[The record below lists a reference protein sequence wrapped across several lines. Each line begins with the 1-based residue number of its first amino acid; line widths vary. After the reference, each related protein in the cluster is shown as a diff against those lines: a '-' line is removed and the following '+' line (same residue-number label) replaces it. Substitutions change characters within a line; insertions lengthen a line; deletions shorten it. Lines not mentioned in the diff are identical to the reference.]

1 MKRLLFVALLLLI
14 AVPTRAEDTAKKL
27 DAKPVVIPLEVLKTR
42 HLAINVKINGKGPY
56 RMIFDTGAPVT
67 LISSRVAKESGM
79 VGKDVKAPPIGLF
92 GALGQH
98 PIQSLEVGDLK
109 AEKIPAMVMDHP
121 AVTALGKALGPL
133 EGIVGYPFFARYT
146 MTIDYEKQ
154 QLTLTPNGHEPVD
167 IMESLMNTLMAGK
180 APPPQVV
187 APTAQFGL
195 VVKKDDG
202 DEENGVVVET
212 VRPGSAADAAGVKAG
227 DRLIALGGRWTESVL
242 DCYRAA
248 GSVKPG
254 TAVPVE
260 IRRDGKDFKL
270 TVTPRA
276 GL

>member
-1 MKRLLFVALLLLI
+1 MKRLLLPALLLLL
-14 AVPTRAEDTAKKL
+14 AVPTHAEDAPKKL
-27 DAKPVVIPLEVLKTR
+27 DVKPVVVPLEVLKTR

-67 LISSRVAKESGM
+67 LISSKVARESGM
-79 VGKDVKAPPIGLF
+79 VGKDVKGPPLGLF

-98 PIQSLEVGDLK
+98 PIQTLEVGDLK

-121 AVTALGKALGPL
+121 AVAALGKALGPL

-154 QLTLTPNGHEPVD
+154 QLTLVPNGHEPAD

-180 APPPQVV
+180 APPAQVV
-187 APTAQFGL
+187 APAAQFGL
-195 VVKKDDG
+195 VVKKDEG
-202 DEENGVVVET
+202 DEEAGIVVEA

-227 DRLIALGGRWTESVL
+227 DRLLSLGGRWTESVL

-248 GSVKPG
+248 AAVKPG
-254 TAVPVE
+254 VAVPVE
-260 IRRDGKDFKL
+260 VRRGGKDVKL